1 MPTYNYKCNACEEEF
16 EKFSSI
22 ASRDDQIEQPC
33 PNCGKLEVIRTPA
46 LGLGFT
52 MDKLQPL
59 SGDFRNLLTNIKN
72 KNTTLYNK
80 STINDN
86 GF

>member
-1 MPTYNYKCNACEEEF
+1 MPTYNYKCTACEEEF

-22 ASRDDQIEQPC
+22 SSRDDQLEHPC
-33 PNCGKLEVIRTPA
+33 PKCGKLEVIRIPA

-52 MDKLQPL
+52 MDKPPPI
-59 SGDFRNLLTNIKN
+59 SGDFKNLLTNIKN
-72 KNTTLYNK
+72 KNTTLHNK